1 MQRRS
6 LAIGFLYLLLSVLL
20 STAFALADSPS
31 PSAEPNDPGVF
42 FTDNMDATDTSP
54 DVTALEQALLA
65 RINGAVSSIDATLY
79 DFNRSSVRD
88 ALLAAKQRGVTVRV
102 VTDNETRHDNA
113 TYIPYY
119 AALESAGIPIVDDN
133 TNSGIMH
140 DKYMIFDGQ
149 VVWTGSTNYTDND
162 FTLNHNNSLV
172 FTSTAMAEVYL
183 SDFAQMFAGQ
193 FMGAKTPTAKTID
206 YNGTSV
212 EIYMAPQDEPLTVI
226 IDEVNAATTSVNFA
240 IFFFTDDA
248 LRDAL
253 IAAKQRGVRVQGL
266 WDALGAANSFSE
278 DEILCAAGIPIKI
291 ENTSGKM
298 HNKFMVIDAGNV
310 AGRVVTGS
318 LNWTGSGNDSNSE
331 NTLVV
336 HNPDVAGQYAAAWQA
351 MWDKLDPS
359 TQCEI
364 PLAGFTVYLAYIAR
378 GDVSAPVTSTPTVTP
393 TPTLTSTP
401 TATATSTGTAT
412 STPTPTPTP
421 TQAATTADVRFTR
434 IVYNPAGSDA
444 EGEFV
449 TLHNFGV
456 GSVDMNGWKLF
467 DVSNTRFTF
476 PAFTLA
482 SGVSVN
488 VWVRSGTNTATDL
501 FWGRNSAVWNNDGD
515 TATLTNAADT
525 VVDTCNYG
533 GGASEASC
541 EP

>member
-31 PSAEPNDPGVF
+31 PGAEPNDPGVL

-54 DVTALEQALLA
+54 GVTALEQALLA

-206 YNGTSV
+206 YNGTPV
-212 EIYMAPQDEPLTVI
+212 EIYMAPQDDPLTAI

-240 IFFFTDDA
+240 IFFFTDDG

-253 IAAKQRGVRVQGL
+253 IAAKQRGVTVQGL

-278 DEILCAAGIPIKI
+278 DEILCAAGIPVKI

-336 HNPDVAGQYAAAWQA
+336 HNPDVASQYAAAWQA

-378 GDVSAPVTSTPTVTP
+378 GDVSAPATSTPTVTP
-393 TPTLTSTP
+393 TPILTSTP

-449 TLHNFGV
+449 TLHNSGV

-467 DVSNTRFTF
+467 DVANTRFTF

-488 VWVRSGTNTATDL
+488 VWVRSGTNT
-501 FWGRNSAVWNNDGD
+501 G
-515 TATLTNAADT
+515 
-525 VVDTCNYG
+525 VD
-533 GGASEASC
+533 C
-541 EP
+541 ESFAG